1 MNQQLSSF
9 LPSSRQQQKD
19 SYPKIPPPT
28 DVYTASGFRGFLLRR
43 TSHNGGG
50 RTTHTHSEKSNV
62 LKPKDSDG
70 E

>member
-28 DVYTASGFRGFLLRR
+28 DVYAASGFRGFLLRR

-50 RTTHTHSEKSNV
+50 GEEQHTHTVKI
-62 LKPKDSDG
+62 KCFKTKRF
-70 E
+70 

>member
-43 TSHNGGG
+43 TSHNGGEEQH
-50 RTTHTHSEKSNV
+50 THTVKNQMF
-62 LKPKDSDG
+62 
-70 E
+70 